1 MVSHDAVINYYTI
14 IYFSCFAAPDLD
26 TDKRIKPEKK
36 EPPISTSSVS
46 LFLSAGKNPAFQTN
60 DLPKPM
66 SPSPIPPLSG
76 TQSQPPA
83 ETEDV
88 VMATPPKQEIKM
100 EEVTESIKDL
110 ITRQSEILRNS
121 ISRSSSN
128 SPTPTLMRFPTPT
141 SLGGGTG
148 GESEGT
154 PPPPISLLS
163 LADAVTLPE
172 GNLPSSGTTMV
183 VATVDIPL
191 RSPAVK
197 PGRKKK
203 ISTPTII
210 AQMPEL
216 VDDPDIDFVGSLTE
230 LEVEDIDPLEL
241 VRVGQSILD
250 RLLNNPVCQYFI
262 NMVPLTANN
271 YHAVIKKPM
280 DLTTMERRLWRT
292 IKVSFTPSFS
302 YTVPDALETTGS
314 DISTAGY
321 ANLRELESDFNKIYQ
336 NAVYFNPPAHIIH
349 KQAQAF
355 RGLYKGLSL
364 AFKDE

>member
-1 MVSHDAVINYYTI
+1 MCLFI

-36 EPPISTSSVS
+36 EPSTPTSSVP
-46 LFLSAGKNPAFQTN
+46 LFLAAGKNPAFQTN
-60 DLPKPM
+60 DLPKPL

-76 TQSQPPA
+76 AQSQSPA

-88 VMATPPKQEIKM
+88 LMASPPKQEIKM
-100 EEVTESIKDL
+100 EEVAESIKDV
-110 ITRQSEILRNS
+110 IARQPEILRHS
-121 ISRSSSN
+121 ISRSSSG

-154 PPPPISLLS
+154 PPPISHLS
-163 LADAVTLPE
+163 LADTVTLPV
-172 GNLPSSGTTMV
+172 GSSPISVAPMV
-183 VATVDIPL
+183 VSAVDIPF
-191 RSPAVK
+191 RPPAAK

-203 ISTPTII
+203 ISTPTVI

-216 VDDPDIDFVGSLTE
+216 VDDPADIDVVGSQTE
-230 LEVEDIDPLEL
+230 LEAENVDPLEL

-262 NMVPLTANN
+262 NMVPHTANN
-271 YHAVIKKPM
+271 YHAVITKPM

-292 IKVSFTPSFS
+292 IKISFTPSFS
-302 YTVPDALETTGS
+302 YTVPDASEMTES
-314 DISTAGY
+314 DISTTGY
-321 ANLRELESDFNKIYQ
+321 ANFRELESDFNRIYQ
-336 NAVYFNPPAHIIH
+336 NAIYFNPQAHVIH